1 MTTFKQTQ
9 TPGALAES
17 LKVLNLPSQ
26 DYHTDLAVQSC
37 SLLKPMLISPAH
49 YRAQFFETHA
59 STKAKDFGTLI
70 HTLVLE
76 PQTFASRY
84 AVYAGVKD
92 GRDPE
97 FKAFT
102 KAHAGQTVI
111 DDVALQDA
119 KRMCEK
125 ILERRFR
132 GRRFADF
139 LAEGEKE
146 ATIYYTD
153 PSTGVRCRVRVD
165 LLHPEFVFDLKTA
178 LSVIQAEW
186 LRQAVSLHYDLQSYM
201 YSLAVC
207 LFAGHEKPL
216 PFVFI
221 AAENTAP
228 YSVSAFTAGES
239 FLSRGGRKY
248 QEALSAYAA
257 CSQVNHWPDLGE
269 EATVELEHWM
279 VGAANEPAWRASL
292 VTTP

>member
-1 MTTFKQTQ
+1 MTIFKKIDSQ
-9 TPGALAES
+9 GALADS
-17 LKVLNLPSQ
+17 VKIINLPGHE
-26 DYHTDLAVQSC
+26 YHADLGVQSC

-49 YRAQFFETHA
+49 YRSQFFEA
-59 STKAKDFGTLI
+59 QSSSKAKDFGTLI

-102 KAHAGQTVI
+102 KAHPGQIVV

-125 ILERRFR
+125 ILDRRFR
-132 GRRFADF
+132 GRRFADY

-178 LSVIQAEW
+178 LSVAQAEW

-216 PFVFI
+216 PFVFV

-239 FLSRGGRKY
+239 FLARGGRKY

-279 VGAANEPAWRASL
+279 ASAANEPAWRASL
-292 VTTP
+292 IKP